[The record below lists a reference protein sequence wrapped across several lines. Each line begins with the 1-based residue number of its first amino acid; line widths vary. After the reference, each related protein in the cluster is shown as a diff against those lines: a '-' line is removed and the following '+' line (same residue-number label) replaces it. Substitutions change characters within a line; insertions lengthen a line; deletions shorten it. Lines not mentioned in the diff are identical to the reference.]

1 MDIFLF
7 KRSEYERR
15 YTCENV
21 TVGQVPLKQRQS
33 LILGSITMIMFIFY
47 HILYIPCILSLSK
60 NLKSPCY
67 KLLFY
72 IGIVDIIGLW
82 ITGFETA
89 LFGLLGFVYCS
100 SPVLMY
106 ISGCFACAVWGAET
120 TAEAVLAFNRCL
132 DMLLPRIAKLLFEGR
147 RTLLWLLAIT
157 LYGFSWLFYATPALF
172 TGIHFSWFFNP
183 YVGGYKNTTENYVC
197 VFDAFHNITMA
208 IFLPVVYGGFLIAHF
223 AYKRTRFSNTTISKT
238 DIEIIIQVFIISLL
252 NFGAATLFIL
262 MNHVQITE
270 PYIIVTQFFWFH
282 VHGFP
287 PIIYIILNKTIRND
301 CKKFFLPKRVSNYI
315 NSQGQITTEFDTKGL
330 GLDLA
335 LSGESVKL
343 PPLQSRVA
351 PVNF

>member
-132 DMLLPRIAKLLFEGR
+132 DMLLPRIAKLLFEG
-147 RTLLWLLAIT
+147 
-157 LYGFSWLFYATPALF
+157 
-172 TGIHFSWFFNP
+172 
-183 YVGGYKNTTENYVC
+183 
-197 VFDAFHNITMA
+197 
-208 IFLPVVYGGFLIAHF
+208 
-223 AYKRTRFSNTTISKT
+223 
-238 DIEIIIQVFIISLL
+238 
-252 NFGAATLFIL
+252 IL
-262 MNHVQITE
+262 
-270 PYIIVTQFFWFH
+270 
-282 VHGFP
+282 G
-287 PIIYIILNKTIRND
+287 
-301 CKKFFLPKRVSNYI
+301 S
-315 NSQGQITTEFDTKGL
+315 
-330 GLDLA
+330 
-335 LSGESVKL
+335 
-343 PPLQSRVA
+343 
-351 PVNF
+351 